1 LPAGQAKISIMKTII
16 ISLITTLITLSSFIQ
31 QPDPWKKEQIMSTK
45 DLAAKIQSNSKD
57 LPVIINVGPME
68 NIKTAIKV
76 GNGDSDEG
84 IKKLTTTV
92 SGMKKTSKMV
102 IYCGCCSYANCPNI
116 RPAFKKL
123 QELGFKN
130 VKVLDIP
137 EGIKPDWV
145 AKGYPVE

>member
-1 LPAGQAKISIMKTII
+1 MPAKIFIMKTTV
-16 ISLITTLITLSSFIQ
+16 ISLITAAVLTLTSFIQ
-31 QPDPWKKEQIMSTK
+31 QQDPWKKEQIISTK
-45 DLAAKIQSNSKD
+45 DLAAKIQNNSKD

-76 GNGDSDEG
+76 GNADSDEG

-116 RPAFKKL
+116 RPAFNKL
-123 QELGFKN
+123 QEL
-130 VKVLDIP
+130 
-137 EGIKPDWV
+137 
-145 AKGYPVE
+145 

>member
-1 LPAGQAKISIMKTII
+1 MKTITL
-16 ISLITTLITLSSFIQ
+16 SLIAVFFTLSSFIQ
-31 QPDPWKKEQIMSTK
+31 QQDPWKKEQVMSTK
-45 DLAAKIQSNSKD
+45 ELATKIQNNAKD
-57 LPVIINVGPME
+57 LPVIFNVGPME
-68 NIKTAIKV
+68 NIKTAIKL
-76 GNGDSDEG
+76 GNADSDEG
-84 IKKLTTTV
+84 LKKLTTTV
-92 SGMKKTSKMV
+92 SAMKKSSKIV

>member
-1 LPAGQAKISIMKTII
+1 MKTIFI
-16 ISLITTLITLSSFIQ
+16 PLAALVFALSSFVQ
-31 QPDPWKKEQIMSTK
+31 QQDPWKKEQIMSTK
-45 DLAAKIQSNSKD
+45 ELAEKIQNHAKD

-68 NIKTAIKV
+68 NIKSAIKV
-76 GNGDSDEG
+76 GNADSDEG
-84 IKKLTTTV
+84 IKKLTTAV
-92 SGMKKTSKMV
+92 ASIKQSNKIV

>member
-1 LPAGQAKISIMKTII
+1 MKTIV
-16 ISLITTLITLSSFIQ
+16 ISAIAVFFALSSFVQ
-31 QPDPWKKEQIMSTK
+31 QEDPWKKEQIIPTK
-45 DLAAKIQSNSKD
+45 ELAEKIQNHSKD
-57 LPVIINVGPME
+57 LPIIINVGPME
-68 NIKTAIKV
+68 NIKTAIAV
-76 GNGDSDEG
+76 GATGTEEG
-84 IKKLTTTV
+84 INKLTKTISTL
-92 SGMKKTSKMV
+92 KKTDKIV

-123 QELGFKN
+123 QESGFKN